1 MTKLILLL
9 IAFSIVAI
17 IIAVIA
23 VKLVNRSSNRRYY
36 KRKKVSCN
44 DMANII
50 GVMADDSVDHL
61 LSFADLSSFEE
72 KDIHIAKGYFELF
85 YTAIMII
92 NLRLT
97 KTIKG
102 EFVSKI
108 SDDVIY
114 HSIGMNDMDFGSL
127 VYDDNSE
134 IPLKY
139 YNLYKTMIPFVANCD
154 IAALLNTIRSEIDES
169 IYNAIDSKISIRGVL
184 LVWLKDAIDLS
195 KKFRV
200 II

>member
-23 VKLVNRSSNRRYY
+23 VKLVNRSSKHRNY
-36 KRKKVSCN
+36 KRQKVSCN

-50 GVMADDSVDHL
+50 GVMADERVDHL
-61 LSFADLSSFEE
+61 LSFADLSSFDE
-72 KDIHIAKGYFELF
+72 KDVHIANGYFELF

-92 NLRLT
+92 NLRLS
-97 KTIKG
+97 KTITG
-102 EFVSKI
+102 DFVSKI
-108 SDDVIY
+108 SNDVIFQ
-114 HSIGMNDMDFGSL
+114 SIGMHDMDFGSL
-127 VYDDNSE
+127 VYDRNSD

-139 YNLYKTMIPFVANCD
+139 YNLYKTMIPFVANYD
-154 IAALLNTIRSEIDES
+154 IVALLDTIRSEIDES
-169 IYNAIDSKISIRGVL
+169 IYNAIDSEMSIKGVL
-184 LVWLKDAIDLS
+184 LVWLNDAIDLS

>member
-9 IAFSIVAI
+9 IAFSIVAA

-23 VKLVNRSSNRRYY
+23 IKLVNRSSKHRNY
-36 KRKKVSCN
+36 KRQKVSCN

-50 GVMADDSVDHL
+50 GVMADERVDHL
-61 LSFADLSSFEE
+61 LSFADLSSFDE
-72 KDIHIAKGYFELF
+72 KDVHIANGYFELF

-92 NLRLT
+92 NLRLS
-97 KTIKG
+97 KTITG
-102 EFVSKI
+102 DFVSKI
-108 SDDVIY
+108 SNDVIFQ
-114 HSIGMNDMDFGSL
+114 SIGMHDMDFGSL
-127 VYDDNSE
+127 VYDRNSD

-139 YNLYKTMIPFVANCD
+139 YNLYKTMIPFVANYD
-154 IAALLNTIRSEIDES
+154 IVALLDTIRSEIDES
-169 IYNAIDSKISIRGVL
+169 IYNAIDSEMSIKGVL
-184 LVWLKDAIDLS
+184 LVWLNDAIDLS